1 MIARKTEQA
10 TAIPVALRH
19 ISNVPQELQ
28 NETSWILWR
37 YFYRNGKA
45 RKVPWSVYDKAAS
58 STDSTTWAAFDTV
71 VEKLREGYHAGIG
84 FVFAEDSLFCGVDL
98 DGCRNPKTGEIDEWA
113 IPWIDALNSYTEVS
127 PSGTGVKVFCQSS
140 LSLKGI
146 NQKIDEPNLYGKE
159 PGIEVYTSGRY
170 FAVTGQ
176 VVHSC

>member
-1 MIARKTEQA
+1 MIQTNEDTA
-10 TAIPVALRH
+10 TPIPEALRH
-19 ISNVPQELQ
+19 ISNVPNDMQ
-28 NETSWILWR
+28 NEVAWVLWR
-37 YFYRNGKA
+37 SIQCNGKA

-98 DGCRNPKTGEIDEWA
+98 DGCRNPRTGEIDEWA
-113 IPWIDALNSYTEVS
+113 IPWINALNSYTEVS

-146 NQKIDEPNLYGKE
+146 NQKIDQPNRYGKE

-170 FAVTGQ
+170 FTVTGQ
-176 VVHSC
+176 VVTSC